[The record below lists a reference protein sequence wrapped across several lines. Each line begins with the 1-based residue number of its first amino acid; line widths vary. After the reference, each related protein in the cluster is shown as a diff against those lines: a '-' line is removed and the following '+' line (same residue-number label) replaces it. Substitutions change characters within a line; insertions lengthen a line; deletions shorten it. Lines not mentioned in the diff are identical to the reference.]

1 MTFAEFCN
9 RDLKKKYETHMT
21 MADLMNGR
29 TDNSGGTLRRKAVD
43 RLRQIITE
51 FEVKD
56 DVFFEKITIPD
67 VKLIRYSPDD
77 EAYLLG
83 RSRRGVWVVA
93 DDCDIYVV
101 ARGAAFERDARAV
114 SYSICR
120 AANEIFGSYSV
131 CGCWAM

>member
-1 MTFAEFCN
+1 MTFAEFCYS
-9 RDLKKKYETHMT
+9 DLRRKYETHMT
-21 MADLMNGR
+21 MADLM
-29 TDNSGGTLRRKAVD
+29 GGKTPVTGGNLRRKAVD

-101 ARGAAFERDARAV
+101 ARGVAFEMDTRAV